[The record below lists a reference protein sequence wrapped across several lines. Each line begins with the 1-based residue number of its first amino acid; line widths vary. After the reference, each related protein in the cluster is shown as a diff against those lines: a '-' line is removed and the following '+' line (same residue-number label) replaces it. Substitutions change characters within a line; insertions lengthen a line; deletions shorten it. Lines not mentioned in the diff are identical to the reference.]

1 MLIFTVTL
9 NDTKCTARKQKD
21 GTIFVQ
27 GQLLSRNSI
36 DLPRINYKFNAKPYT
51 FAYGVEVNP
60 LGVQFCRVSVSELL
74 WTFGIRS
81 SNWHVSKIR
90 HHSMGRIQIRRKHI
104 MG

>member
-1 MLIFTVTL
+1 MLIFTVKL
-9 NDTKCTARKQKD
+9 KDTKCTARKLKD

-60 LGVQFCRVSVSELL
+60 LGVQFCRVSVSDPIGTL
-74 WTFGIRS
+74 GIHN
-81 SNWHVSKIR
+81 SNWHVRKIR
-90 HHSMGRIQIRRKHI
+90 HHSMGRIAIRKKHI
-104 MG
+104 MD